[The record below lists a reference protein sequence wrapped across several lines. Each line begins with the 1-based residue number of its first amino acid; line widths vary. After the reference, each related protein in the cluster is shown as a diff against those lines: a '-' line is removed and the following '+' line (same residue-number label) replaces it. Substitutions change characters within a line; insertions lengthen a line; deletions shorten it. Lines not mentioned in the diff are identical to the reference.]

1 MVLARAKEKL
11 SVFIKQH
18 THFCFST
25 QKWTF
30 LLLKSINQISTA
42 EYWFACNQL
51 VPNSGIR
58 TQRHMV
64 SLALH
69 LPFVQMC
76 SVMCQRATI
85 TQANG
90 SSGVQKAALGGATLF
105 KTQSRQH
112 KAGRDNTSNLGKHLV
127 RLKNTSKS
135 CGVFDILKAKYTRG
149 LLPTYEPLNPR
160 MMVGTLHLLQIIR

>member
-1 MVLARAKEKL
+1 MILARAKEKL

-25 QKWTF
+25 QKGTF
-30 LLLKSINQISTA
+30 LLLKSINQIGTA
-42 EYWFACNQL
+42 KYWFACNRL

-58 TQRHMV
+58 T
-64 SLALH
+64 H
-69 LPFVQMC
+69 LERKEDEERVRPCAVN
-76 SVMCQRATI
+76 SVMCQRAII

-112 KAGRDNTSNLGKHLV
+112 KAGRDNTSDLGKHLV

-160 MMVGTLHLLQIIR
+160 MMVGTPTSSSGN

>member
-58 TQRHMV
+58 T
-64 SLALH
+64 H
-69 LPFVQMC
+69 LDERKMKSEWDHVPLIQLCVKEQQSHRPM
-76 SVMCQRATI
+76 
-85 TQANG
+85 
-90 SSGVQKAALGGATLF
+90 AAAVCKKQPWVGLRF
-105 KTQSRQH
+105 SKR
-112 KAGRDNTSNLGKHLV
+112 KAGNTKLAVTTHLIWGSTLSDS
-127 RLKNTSKS
+127 R
-135 CGVFDILKAKYTRG
+135 IHLKAVECLTSWKPNTPEVCCQHMSHWTHGWWSGPYIFFR
-149 LLPTYEPLNPR
+149 
-160 MMVGTLHLLQIIR
+160 